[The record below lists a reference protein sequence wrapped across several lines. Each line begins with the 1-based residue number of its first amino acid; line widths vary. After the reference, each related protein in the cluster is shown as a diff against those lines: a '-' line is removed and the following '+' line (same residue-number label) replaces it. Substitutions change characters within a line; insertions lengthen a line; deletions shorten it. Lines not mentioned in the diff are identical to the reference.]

1 MSEEYDYNYMTM
13 WIEPYIHNNS
23 IINNCENK
31 DLKSNLKSNLKSDSK
46 SDSKSN
52 LKSESIIDTYI
63 SSEPEY
69 IYEQWKMIW
78 N

>member
-31 DLKSNLKSNLKSDSK
+31 DSKSNLKSDS
-46 SDSKSN
+46 
-52 LKSESIIDTYI
+52 KSESIIDTYI

-69 IYEQWKMIW
+69 IYEEWKMIW

>member
-31 DLKSNLKSNLKSDSK
+31 DSKSDSKSNLK

-63 SSEPEY
+63 SSEPEC
-69 IYEQWKMIW
+69 IYDEWKMIW

>member
-23 IINNCENK
+23 IINNCDNK
-31 DLKSNLKSNLKSDSK
+31 DL
-46 SDSKSN
+46 KSN

-63 SSEPEY
+63 SSEPEC
-69 IYEQWKMIW
+69 IYEEWKMIW

>member
-31 DLKSNLKSNLKSDSK
+31 DSK

-63 SSEPEY
+63 SSEPEC
-69 IYEQWKMIW
+69 IYDEWKMIW

>member
-13 WIEPYIHNNS
+13 WIEPYSHTEY
-23 IINNCENK
+23 INENT
-31 DLKSNLKSNLKSDSK
+31 K

-63 SSEPEY
+63 SSEPEC
-69 IYEQWKMIW
+69 IYDEWKMIW

>member
-31 DLKSNLKSNLKSDSK
+31 DSKSNL
-46 SDSKSN
+46 KSN